1 MQKRLGDLALTNALL
16 LSFSF
21 SMMLEVP
28 HVLEDMDASDWQ
40 LKYYF
45 FALFWG
51 NVCLLVSLLLCMFF
65 TVQIGNAPRHSDK
78 LLVIMRQATA
88 YLGGGMYVPAHDVV
102 IRFYL
107 DSCLPASTT
116 TAIPPTNSIKIEKLK
131 EQWNTKNNR
140 S

>member
-88 YLGGGMYVPAHDVV
+88 YLGGGMYVPAHDST
-102 IRFYL
+102 IRGHPILSRFLSAHQHHYSRPSHHL
-107 DSCLPASTT
+107 
-116 TAIPPTNSIKIEKLK
+116 NQNRK
-131 EQWNTKNNR
+131 TKGTVEHQK
-140 S
+140 